1 MKYNCDIC
9 NYETHDFGNFSRH
22 KTSKRHTRKCEEIT
36 STENINKQ
44 NKKQSDD
51 KVNINCAYCNKKFTT
66 KTSMYR
72 HQKHYCQL
80 REKNDNKVKEIKNK
94 TANQIEELKNK
105 LDQVTKEK
113 EQILSLANNSAQSN
127 KKSISAMS
135 YALKYFSNAP
145 SIGLLEDDDFDK
157 MSKLLMFDADGKLK
171 TERSIEDVILHH
183 HKQNTLHG
191 ILGDL
196 IVKIYKKSN
205 PTKQSAWSS
214 DVARLTFIIKDIIGN
229 NKKSKWIVD
238 KKGIHFTETIINPLL
253 ERIKDLLTDY
263 NNECA
268 ILVNKMSKK
277 NKLDNEEE
285 SQIRSALTS
294 MQEINL
300 TLLTIKLR
308 KIHNEILK
316 YVAPYFNLDVKN
328 VEDETECL
336 TENSLDYSSN
346 NSECENY

>member
-1 MKYNCDIC
+1 MKYNCNVC

-22 KTSKRHTRKCEEIT
+22 KTSKRHVRKCEEL
-36 STENINKQ
+36 SSKENINKHH
-44 NKKQSDD
+44 KEQSDEL
-51 KVNINCAYCNKKFTT
+51 NIKCSYCNKKFTT

-80 REKNDNKVKEIKNK
+80 KKSNTNQTKELKNK
-94 TANQIEELKNK
+94 DIDQIEELKNK

-113 EQILSLANNSAQSN
+113 EQILNLANNNAQSN

-135 YALKYFSNAP
+135 YALKHFSNAP
-145 SIGLLEDDDFDK
+145 SISLLEDDEFDK
-157 MSKLLMFDADGKLK
+157 MSKLLMFDSKGKRK

-205 PTKQSAWSS
+205 PAKQSAWSS
-214 DVARLTFIIKDIIGN
+214 DVARLTFIIKDIIGKGN
-229 NKKSKWIVD
+229 KSKWIVD
-238 KKGIHFTETIINPLL
+238 KRGIHFTETIINPLL
-253 ERIKDLLTDY
+253 EKIRDLLIEY
-263 NNECA
+263 NDECA
-268 ILVNKMSKK
+268 TLVNKMSRKIT
-277 NKLDNEEE
+277 LDNEEE
-285 SQIRSALTS
+285 SQIRNALLS

-328 VEDETECL
+328 IEDE
-336 TENSLDYSSN
+336 LDSDG
-346 NSECENY
+346 SE